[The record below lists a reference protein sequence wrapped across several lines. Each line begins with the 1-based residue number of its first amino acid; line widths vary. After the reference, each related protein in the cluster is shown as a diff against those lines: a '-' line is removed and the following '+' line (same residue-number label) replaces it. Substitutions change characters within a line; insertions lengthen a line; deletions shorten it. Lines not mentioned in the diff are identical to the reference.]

1 MCNLDENKYFN
12 NILKSN
18 KNFEMLYKSYIK
30 PTYDTISTF
39 IKKLLC
45 NFLNDIKLFPSLH
58 FFEDRLLSTYY
69 PTSSACHTNAY
80 IYTNYNFYFE
90 IKWLACRVQYYT
102 LTDDD
107 YKIIFCFYDTP
118 KQYIINCIINYNNGN
133 IIDYI
138 KNNNEIKC
146 TSTVEKELL
155 ETFTF
160 VKMIHP
166 KLLFIYASVMNFNE
180 CEDFYKILN
189 KDYNLIENIKI
200 ENIKKE
206 NNENIKSII
215 EKYESKL
222 KFIENENNKNKEKNE
237 RYIEELTTSQIINE
251 EYLFEIEKLKQIN
264 KTLIRRFN

>member
-1 MCNLDENKYFN
+1 MCELDENKYFN
-12 NILKSN
+12 NILKFN
-18 KNFEMLYKSYIK
+18 KKFEMVYESYTK

-58 FFEDRLLSTYY
+58 FFEDRLLTTFS
-69 PTSSACHTNAY
+69 PTSSATHTNAY

-90 IKWLACRVQYYT
+90 IKWLASRAQYYT

-107 YKIIFCFYDTP
+107 YKIIFRFYDTSTH
-118 KQYIINCIINYNNGN
+118 YIINCIINYNNGN

-155 ETFTF
+155 KTFTF

-166 KLLFIYASVMNFNE
+166 KLLFMYACVMNFNE

-189 KDYNLIENIKI
+189 KDYNLIED
-200 ENIKKE
+200 IKKE

-237 RYIEELTTSQIINE
+237 RYIEELTSSQINIE
-251 EYLFEIEKLKQIN
+251 QYIFEIEKLKQIN